1 MQSKY
6 CYPNSDVLINKLNIR
21 DEKELEIAERRITTV
36 KIAQLY
42 EKPITGNFDMK
53 HLQAIHKHIFQD
65 IYPFAGKLRDEQI
78 AKGYFQFASPLYFTD
93 MFKDLHN
100 QLKKEKFLN
109 GMDKENIS
117 KRLAYYM
124 AEINVIHPFREGNG
138 RSTREYIRFL
148 AMSNGY
154 TIDWSKIDRNELLNA
169 SVRSTINT
177 DKLEQLIY
185 NSIKENEPSKEIM
198 RKWKNAELEEGLEL

>member
-1 MQSKY
+1 
-6 CYPNSDVLINKLNIR
+6 
-21 DEKELEIAERRITTV
+21 
-36 KIAQLY
+36 
-42 EKPITGNFDMK
+42 
-53 HLQAIHKHIFQD
+53 
-65 IYPFAGKLRDEQI
+65 
-78 AKGYFQFASPLYFTD
+78 
-93 MFKDLHN
+93 
-100 QLKKEKFLN
+100 
-109 GMDKENIS
+109 MDKENIS

-154 TIDWSKIDRNELLNA
+154 TLDWSKIDRNELLNA
-169 SVRSTINT
+169 SVRSTI
-177 DKLEQLIY
+177 KHLIY

>member
-1 MQSKY
+1 
-6 CYPNSDVLINKLNIR
+6 
-21 DEKELEIAERRITTV
+21 
-36 KIAQLY
+36 
-42 EKPITGNFDMK
+42 
-53 HLQAIHKHIFQD
+53 
-65 IYPFAGKLRDEQI
+65 
-78 AKGYFQFASPLYFTD
+78 
-93 MFKDLHN
+93 
-100 QLKKEKFLN
+100 
-109 GMDKENIS
+109 MDKENIS

-154 TIDWSKIDRNELLNA
+154 TLDWSKIDRNELLNA

>member
-1 MQSKY
+1 
-6 CYPNSDVLINKLNIR
+6 
-21 DEKELEIAERRITTV
+21 
-36 KIAQLY
+36 
-42 EKPITGNFDMK
+42 
-53 HLQAIHKHIFQD
+53 
-65 IYPFAGKLRDEQI
+65 
-78 AKGYFQFASPLYFTD
+78 
-93 MFKDLHN
+93 
-100 QLKKEKFLN
+100 
-109 GMDKENIS
+109 MDKENIS

-154 TIDWSKIDRNELLNA
+154 TLDWSKIDRNELLNA

-198 RKWKNAELEEGLEL
+198 RKWKNAELEDGLEL